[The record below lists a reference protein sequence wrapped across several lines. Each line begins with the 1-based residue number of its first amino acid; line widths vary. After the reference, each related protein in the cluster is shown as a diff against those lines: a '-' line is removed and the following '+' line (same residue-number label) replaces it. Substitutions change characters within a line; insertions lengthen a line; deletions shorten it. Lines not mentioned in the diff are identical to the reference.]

1 VTVMYLSGNEV
12 QETLDFIARRSASRG
27 CRTQAQ
33 VSGIAFDMVCRG
45 DCDGDGVVDGACA
58 KNVAVGDNCRA
69 KGPDGKPNP
78 DGEIDYNKCARLVKS
93 ALYRVAV
100 NDYIAAGGSGFD
112 VLKRNTSKQDT
123 GVSLR
128 DSLRVFLNKRKKC
141 TNETL
146 GNNVP
151 VTTMYGNISCL
162 DSTIEAHDGRI
173 RPVFE

>member
-1 VTVMYLSGNEV
+1 M
-12 QETLDFIARRSASRG
+12 LDFVSRRSAERG
-27 CRTQAQ
+27 CRSQAQ
-33 VSGIAFDMVCRG
+33 VSGITFDMVCRG
-45 DCDGDGVVDGACA
+45 QCGGPQPSACA
-58 KNVAVGDNCRA
+58 KNIAIGDNCRN
-69 KGPDGKPNP
+69 GNP
-78 DGEIDYNKCARLVKS
+78 DGPIDYTKCAPLVRT

-128 DSLRVFLNKRKKC
+128 DSLRVYLNQRNRC
-141 TNETL
+141 TTETVD
-146 GNNVP
+146 GTTP
-151 VTTMYGNISCL
+151 VTAKFGNISCL